1 MSNEKF
7 NSLLEEFKENF
18 KLVSNANDLPDL
30 KEKYVS
36 LEISRENVFDWIISN
51 IQEDEQKGEHFS
63 RFGQFENSLWQGN
76 SSQELVVGIP
86 IFDLDIS
93 FDEIDQM
100 FEDYGSYFQ
109 RYGCLT
115 SDQIISWDNENVL
128 FDDEFGN
135 VEIVKRPDIL
145 LNVQ

>member
-7 NSLLEEFKENF
+7 ETLLKEFERNF
-18 KLVSNANDLPDL
+18 KFATDSLDLQDL
-30 KEKYVS
+30 KDKYTA
-36 LEISRENVFDWIISN
+36 LEISRENVFEWVIAN
-51 IQEDEQKGEHFS
+51 IQDDEQKGEYLNK
-63 RFGQFENSLWQGN
+63 FGRFENLMWQGGKN
-76 SSQELVVGIP
+76 NELNTGIP
-86 IFDLDIS
+86 VFDTDIS

-115 SDQIISWDNENVL
+115 SDQIISWDTENVL

>member
-7 NSLLEEFKENF
+7 NSLLEEFKKNF
-18 KLVSNANDLPDL
+18 KLVSDADDLQEL
-30 KEKYVS
+30 KERYTA
-36 LEISRENVFDWIISN
+36 LEISRENVFDWVISN
-51 IQEDEQKGEHFS
+51 IQEDEQKGEYFN
-63 RFGQFENSLWQGN
+63 RFGKFENSLWQTDN
-76 SSQELVVGIP
+76 SQELVVGIP

-100 FEDYGSYFQ
+100 FDDYGSYFQ
-109 RYGCLT
+109 RYGCMS
-115 SDQIISWDNENVL
+115 SDQIISWDKENVL

>member
-7 NSLLEEFKENF
+7 NSLLEEFKKNF
-18 KLVSNANDLPDL
+18 KLVSDSNDLQDL
-30 KEKYVS
+30 KEKYIS

-51 IQEDEQKGEHFS
+51 IQEDEQKGEYFN
-63 RFGQFENSLWQGN
+63 RFGKFENSLWQTDN
-76 SSQELVVGIP
+76 SQELIVGIP

-100 FEDYGSYFQ
+100 FDDYGSYFQ
-109 RYGCLT
+109 RYGCM
-115 SDQIISWDNENVL
+115 SSEQIISWDRENVL

>member
-7 NSLLEEFKENF
+7 NSLLEEFKKKF
-18 KLVSNANDLPDL
+18 KLVSDADDLHDL
-30 KEKYVS
+30 KEKYTS
-36 LEISRENVFDWIISN
+36 LEISRENVFDWVISN
-51 IQEDEQKGEHFS
+51 IQDDEQKGEYLS
-63 RFGQFENSLWQGN
+63 KFGKFENSLWQTD
-76 SSQELVVGIP
+76 SSQEFVVGIP

-100 FEDYGSYFQ
+100 FDDYGSYFQ
-109 RYGCLT
+109 RYGCMT
-115 SDQIISWDNENVL
+115 SEQIISWDKENVL

-135 VEIVKRPDIL
+135 VEIVKRPDVL

>member
-7 NSLLEEFKENF
+7 NSLLEEFKKKF
-18 KLVSNANDLPDL
+18 KLVSDADDLHDL
-30 KEKYVS
+30 KEKYTS
-36 LEISRENVFDWIISN
+36 LEISRENVFDWVISN
-51 IQEDEQKGEHFS
+51 IQDDEQKGEYLS
-63 RFGQFENSLWQGN
+63 KFGKFENSLWQTD
-76 SSQELVVGIP
+76 SSQEFVVGIP

-100 FEDYGSYFQ
+100 FDDYGSYFQ
-109 RYGCLT
+109 RYGCMT
-115 SDQIISWDNENVL
+115 SEQIISWDKENVL

-145 LNVQ
+145 LNIQ

>member
-18 KLVSNANDLPDL
+18 KLVSNANDLPNL

-51 IQEDEQKGEHFS
+51 IQEDEQKGEYFS

-115 SDQIISWDNENVL
+115 SDQIVSWDKENVL

-145 LNVQ
+145 LNIQ

>member
-1 MSNEKF
+1 MSNQKF
-7 NSLLEEFKENF
+7 EVLLQEFERNF
-18 KLVSNANDLPDL
+18 NLVSNSNDLHDL
-30 KEKYVS
+30 KEKYTA
-36 LEISRENVFDWIISN
+36 LEISRENIFEWIISS
-51 IQEDEQKGEHFS
+51 IQEDEQKGEFMNK
-63 RFGQFENSLWQGN
+63 FGKFENSLFN
-76 SSQELVVGIP
+76 NDSDVGIP
-86 IFDLDIS
+86 IFDLNIS

-115 SDQIISWDNENVL
+115 PDQIVSWDNENVL

>member
-1 MSNEKF
+1 MNNEKF
-7 NSLLEEFKENF
+7 NSLLEQFKGNF
-18 KLVSNANDLPDL
+18 KSVSNSNNLEEL
-30 KEKYVS
+30 KEKYIS
-36 LEISRENVFDWIISN
+36 LEITRENIHEYILSSNTDDEIIAN
-51 IQEDEQKGEHFS
+51 YFS
-63 RFGQFENSLWQGN
+63 KFGRFENSLWEQDTSG
-76 SSQELVVGIP
+76 EVIAGIP
-86 IFDLDIS
+86 IFDTDIS

-115 SDQIISWDNENVL
+115 SDQILSWDKENVL

-145 LNVQ
+145 LAV

>member
-1 MSNEKF
+1 
-7 NSLLEEFKENF
+7 LQ
-18 KLVSNANDLPDL
+18 DL
-30 KEKYVS
+30 KEKYIA
-36 LEISRENVFDWIISN
+36 LEISRENIFDWIIAN
-51 IQEDEQKGEHFS
+51 IQEDEQKSEYMQKFGE
-63 RFGQFENSLWQGN
+63 FENSLWFDEKTKQ
-76 SSQELVVGIP
+76 VITGIP
-86 IFDLDIS
+86 VFDLNIT

-109 RYGCLT
+109 RYGCL
-115 SDQIISWDNENVL
+115 SPDQIISWDTENVL

>member
-7 NSLLEEFKENF
+7 EILLQEFERNF
-18 KLVSNANDLPDL
+18 NLVSNSNDLHDL
-30 KEKYVS
+30 KEKYTA
-36 LEISRENVFDWIISN
+36 LEISRENIFEWIISS
-51 IQEDEQKGEHFS
+51 IQEDEQKGEFMNK
-63 RFGQFENSLWQGN
+63 FGKFENSLFN
-76 SSQELVVGIP
+76 NNTDTGIP

-100 FEDYGSYFQ
+100 FDEYGSYFQ

-115 SDQIISWDNENVL
+115 SDQIVSWDKENVL

>member
-7 NSLLEEFKENF
+7 NSLLEEFKKNF
-18 KLVSNANDLPDL
+18 KLVSDADDLHDL
-30 KEKYVS
+30 KEKYTS
-36 LEISRENVFDWIISN
+36 LEIARENVFDWVISN
-51 IQEDEQKGEHFS
+51 IQEDEQKGEYLGK
-63 RFGQFENSLWQGN
+63 FGKFENSLWQTDA
-76 SSQELVVGIP
+76 SQELVVGIP

-100 FEDYGSYFQ
+100 FDDYGSYFQ
-109 RYGCLT
+109 RYGCMT
-115 SDQIISWDNENVL
+115 SEQIISWDKENVL

-135 VEIVKRPDIL
+135 VEIVKRPDVL

>member
-1 MSNEKF
+1 MNNEKF
-7 NSLLEEFKENF
+7 NSLLEQFKGNF
-18 KLVSNANDLPDL
+18 KSVSNSNNLEEL
-30 KEKYVS
+30 KEKYIS
-36 LEISRENVFDWIISN
+36 LEITRENIHEYILSSN
-51 IQEDEQKGEHFS
+51 SDDEIRANFFNK
-63 RFGQFENSLWQGN
+63 FGRFENSLWEQDTSG
-76 SSQELVVGIP
+76 EVIAGIP
-86 IFDLDIS
+86 IFDTDIS

-115 SDQIISWDNENVL
+115 SDQILSWDKENVL

-145 LNVQ
+145 LAV

>member
-7 NSLLEEFKENF
+7 NSLLEEFKKNF
-18 KLVSNANDLPDL
+18 KLVSDADNLHDL
-30 KEKYVS
+30 KEKYTS
-36 LEISRENVFDWIISN
+36 LEISRENVFDWVISN
-51 IQEDEQKGEHFS
+51 IQEDEQKGEYLNK
-63 RFGQFENSLWQGN
+63 FGKFENSLWQTD

-100 FEDYGSYFQ
+100 FDDYGSYFQ
-109 RYGCLT
+109 RYGCMT
-115 SDQIISWDNENVL
+115 SEQIISWDKENVL

-135 VEIVKRPDIL
+135 VEIVKRPDVL

>member
-7 NSLLEEFKENF
+7 NSLLEQFKGNF
-18 KLVSNANDLPDL
+18 KSVSNSNNLEEL
-30 KEKYVS
+30 KEKYIS
-36 LEISRENVFDWIISN
+36 LEITRENIHEYILSSN
-51 IQEDEQKGEHFS
+51 SDDEIRANFFNK
-63 RFGQFENSLWQGN
+63 FGRFENSLWEQDTSG
-76 SSQELVVGIP
+76 EVIAGIP
-86 IFDLDIS
+86 IFDTDIS

-115 SDQIISWDNENVL
+115 SDQILSWDKENVL

-145 LNVQ
+145 LAV

>member
-1 MSNEKF
+1 MNNEKF
-7 NSLLEEFKENF
+7 NSLLEQFKKEF
-18 KLVSNANDLPDL
+18 KLVSNSESLEDL
-30 KEKYVS
+30 KEKYIS
-36 LEISRENVFDWIISN
+36 LEITRENIHEYILSSN
-51 IQEDEQKGEHFS
+51 DDDETKANYFNK
-63 RFGQFENSLWQGN
+63 FGKFENSLWEQD
-76 SSQELVVGIP
+76 SSGEVIAGIP

-115 SDQIISWDNENVL
+115 SDQILSWDKENVL

-145 LNVQ
+145 LNT

>member
-51 IQEDEQKGEHFS
+51 IQEDEQKGEYFS

>member
-1 MSNEKF
+1 MNHNHFNEMLDVF
-7 NSLLEEFKENF
+7 TQNF
-18 KLVSNANDLPDL
+18 KLVSDASNLEDL
-30 KEKYVS
+30 KEKYIA
-36 LEISRENVFDWIISN
+36 LEISRDNIFDWIIKN
-51 IQEDEQKGEHFS
+51 VEDDEMKYQYMNK
-63 RFGQFENSLWQGN
+63 FGKIESSLWETD
-76 SSQELVVGIP
+76 SSNELIVGIP

-115 SDQIISWDNENVL
+115 SDQIVSWDKENVL

-135 VEIVKRPDIL
+135 VEIVKRPDVL
-145 LNVQ
+145 LNIE

>member
-1 MSNEKF
+1 MNNEKF
-7 NSLLEEFKENF
+7 NSLLEQFKSNF
-18 KLVSNANDLPDL
+18 KSVSNSNNLEEL
-30 KEKYVS
+30 KEKYIS
-36 LEISRENVFDWIISN
+36 LEITRENIHEYILSSN
-51 IQEDEQKGEHFS
+51 TDDEIRANYFS
-63 RFGQFENSLWQGN
+63 KFGRFENSLWEKDTSG
-76 SSQELVVGIP
+76 EVIAGIP

-115 SDQIISWDNENVL
+115 SDQILSWDKENVL

-145 LNVQ
+145 LAV

>member
-1 MSNEKF
+1 MNNEKF
-7 NSLLEEFKENF
+7 NSLLEQFRKEFKS
-18 KLVSNANDLPDL
+18 VSNSENLEEL
-30 KEKYVS
+30 KEKYIS
-36 LEISRENVFDWIISN
+36 LEITRENIHEYILSSN
-51 IQEDEQKGEHFS
+51 DDDEIRSNYFNK
-63 RFGQFENSLWQGN
+63 FGQFENSLWTD
-76 SSQELVVGIP
+76 SSSGEVIDGVP

-115 SDQIISWDNENVL
+115 SDQILSWDKENVL

-145 LNVQ
+145 LAV

>member
-7 NSLLEEFKENF
+7 NSLLEEFKKNF
-18 KLVSNANDLPDL
+18 KLVSDADDLQDL
-30 KEKYVS
+30 KEKYAS
-36 LEISRENVFDWIISN
+36 LEISRENVFDWVISN
-51 IQEDEQKGEHFS
+51 IQEDEQKGEYFN
-63 RFGQFENSLWQGN
+63 RFGKFENSLWQTD

-100 FEDYGSYFQ
+100 FDDYGSYFQ
-109 RYGCLT
+109 RYGCMS
-115 SDQIISWDNENVL
+115 SDQIISWDKENVL

-135 VEIVKRPDIL
+135 VEIVKRPDVL
-145 LNVQ
+145 LNIQ

>member
-7 NSLLEEFKENF
+7 ENLLKEFERNF
-18 KLVSNANDLPDL
+18 KLATDSLDLQDL
-30 KEKYVS
+30 KDKYTA
-36 LEISRENVFDWIISN
+36 LEISRENVFEWVIAN
-51 IQEDEQKGEHFS
+51 IQDDEQKGEYLNK
-63 RFGQFENSLWQGN
+63 FGRFENSLWYAGKTN
-76 SSQELVVGIP
+76 EISAGIP

-115 SDQIISWDNENVL
+115 SDQIISWDKENVL

-145 LNVQ
+145 LNIQ

>member
-1 MSNEKF
+1 MNNEKF
-7 NSLLEEFKENF
+7 NSLLEQFKSNF
-18 KLVSNANDLPDL
+18 KSVSNSNNLEEL
-30 KEKYVS
+30 KEKYIS
-36 LEISRENVFDWIISN
+36 LEITRENIHEYILSSN
-51 IQEDEQKGEHFS
+51 TDDEIRANYFS
-63 RFGQFENSLWQGN
+63 KFGRFENSLWEQD
-76 SSQELVVGIP
+76 SSGEVIAGIP
-86 IFDLDIS
+86 IFDTDIS

-115 SDQIISWDNENVL
+115 SDQILSWDKENVL

-145 LNVQ
+145 LAV